1 MLTHSTRRWL
11 AGLGVAGAFVAASAS
26 PAVAA
31 AEEPSNEVFLYAN
44 NVLVASGG
52 EAKAVTLL
60 AFTEALPENFTITV
74 DRAAVTD
81 FAKVTL
87 TDSLPGCS
95 EAGSVI
101 TCSLKGPDTIDYVL
115 DLTVEAKDS
124 ASVGKKGDLTLTLA
138 AEGRANVTTT
148 STIEVG
154 EGVDLKADEE
164 LEVSGAPG
172 SSLKAP
178 LRVAN
183 VGDKPANGAVL
194 LITTTP
200 GMATSRHSNCSYL
213 QAFGTNFA
221 QCSYDQKIEPNAV
234 LQLDSSS
241 TLKIASDAWAPGKQY
256 GLGQWF
262 ADGDWAEFLADF
274 PIPTD
279 KWEKGTGSELT
290 LVSAPKAQAQRLRQ
304 TDKDSSNNATLILAN
319 VTGSQR
325 ADAAATGAE
334 VSGAVGKTVN
344 AKVGFVNNGP
354 AMINSYAPD
363 ELVTAAEITIPAG
376 ATAVTAPDECLPV
389 KDGEEIGG
397 YGEPGARI
405 YFCEWFGALHKGDRA
420 VFEFGL
426 RIDNLAGA
434 PGAVR
439 LQHFNLD
446 GSGSTVADLDAKND
460 TAAFVI
466 KGAANGGD
474 GGTGGGDG
482 GSLPIT
488 GQSTG
493 LIAGLGALLLAAGV
507 GGYLVAKRRRTR
519 FVA

>member
-11 AGLGVAGAFVAASAS
+11 AGLGVAGAFVAASAT
-26 PAVAA
+26 PAA

-44 NVLVASGG
+44 NALLAAGG
-52 EAKAVTLL
+52 EAKAVTLQ
-60 AFTEALPENFTITV
+60 AFTEALPDDFTITV

-81 FAKVTL
+81 FATVTL
-87 TDSLPGCS
+87 TDALAGCS

-101 TCSLKGPDTIDYVL
+101 TCKLKGADTIDYVL

-124 ASVGKKGDLTLTLA
+124 ASIGKKGDLTLTLA
-138 AEGRANVTTT
+138 TKGRANVTTK

-154 EGVDLKADEE
+154 EGVDLKADEA
-164 LEVSGAPG
+164 LTVSGAPG
-172 SSLKAP
+172 ESVKAP

-183 VGDKPANGAVL
+183 VGDKTTNGAVL
-194 LITTTP
+194 LLTSTP
-200 GMATSRHSNCSYL
+200 GITAARHSNCSYL
-213 QAFGTNFA
+213 YAFGTNFA
-221 QCSYDQKIEPNAV
+221 QCAMDQKIEPGAV

-241 TLKIASDAWAPGKQY
+241 SLKIAADAWAPGEQS
-256 GLGQWF
+256 GSGWWF
-262 ADGDWAEFLADF
+262 ADGDWATEFLAEF
-274 PIPTD
+274 PIPAD
-279 KWEKGTGSELT
+279 QWEKGTGAALT
-290 LVSAPKAQAQRLRQ
+290 LVPAPSVQARQLRQ
-304 TDKDSSNNATLILAN
+304 TDKDSSNNATEILAT

-334 VSGAVGKTVN
+334 VSGAVGKTVS

-354 AMINSYAPD
+354 AMINSYSPN
-363 ELVTAAEITIPAG
+363 ELVTTAEITIPAG
-376 ATAVTAPDECLPV
+376 ATAVTAPEECLPV

-397 YGEPGARI
+397 YGEPGGRV
-405 YFCEWFGALHKGDRA
+405 YFCEWYEVLHKGDAA

-426 RIDNLAGA
+426 RIDKLAGA
-434 PGAVR
+434 PGSVR
-439 LQHFNLD
+439 LRHFNLD
-446 GSGSTVADLDAKND
+446 GNGSTVADLDPKND

-466 KGAANGGD
+466 KGATDGEGD

-482 GSLPIT
+482 GLPVT

-493 LIAGLGALLLAAGV
+493 LIAGLGALLLAMGV